1 MSNLTDNLKRA
12 LAETENSVNSIKKDI
27 DKRDQNTRD
36 IAIFM
41 ASRADYYKYTMRN
54 LSIDARLESMLNHCD
69 KHFYPNH

>member
-12 LAETENSVNSIKKDI
+12 LAETESSVNSIKKDV

-41 ASRADYYKYTMRN
+41 ASRA
-54 LSIDARLESMLNHCD
+54 
-69 KHFYPNH
+69 